1 MIVPRLPRGKYPGD
15 LPVSFLSHVLHI
27 LIGGQAQRVPRMN
40 SQITV
45 RLDDELDASFEEYL
59 DQFEYEPEKS
69 EVVRRALREFFEREL
84 GQGLDG

>member
-1 MIVPRLPRGKYPGD
+1 M
-15 LPVSFLSHVLHI
+15 
-27 LIGGQAQRVPRMN
+27 LIGGQAKRVSRMN

-45 RLDDELDASFEEYL
+45 RLDDDLDAAFSEYL

-84 GQGLDG
+84 DR